1 MAYHD
6 HHLVMSFCSLDTVTV
21 VPTSKSTLVR
31 DVDYLKLFIILHRLS
46 SEHATTLIDA
56 YLKGGDLSHTKL
68 PCGFIAAPRRD
79 GCDEHLQMWGCFTEG
94 VNDAAS
100 ASVSDG
106 GGSIIHDDELPTA
119 VDEPMDDV
127 ALDVASTSGDGG
139 DEDRTSTCAKG
150 QRFTF
155 DSPSKAAEV
164 ALTSDEPPPPSR
176 TDLEKMSAERLATFT
191 RSMWKSKQ
199 DAHAGMVQMC
209 ETLRTSSPDEFASL
223 YKTVLRKK
231 FEDSIKDPSTRIATV
246 HACLT

>member
-1 MAYHD
+1 M
-6 HHLVMSFCSLDTVTV
+6 V
-21 VPTSKSTLVR
+21 
-31 DVDYLKLFIILHRLS
+31 IIAHKLS
-46 SEHATTLIDA
+46 SEDATTLIDA
-56 YLKGGDLSHTKL
+56 YLKGGDLSQTKL

-127 ALDVASTSGDGG
+127 ALDVASTSGDDG

-223 YKTVLRKK
+223 YKTVLCKK